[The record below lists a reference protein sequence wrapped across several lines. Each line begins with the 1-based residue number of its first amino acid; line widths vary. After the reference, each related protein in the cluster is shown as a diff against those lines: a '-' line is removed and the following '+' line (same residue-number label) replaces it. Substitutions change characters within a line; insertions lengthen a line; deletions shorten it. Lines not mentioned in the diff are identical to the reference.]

1 MRAHRVVTGLAA
13 ILLFAV
19 GILIGARLVADSS
32 SSASNDT
39 PPPTSTVEAAAPTA
53 TAAPAEDATVDTVS
67 EPAVT
72 SVLDTQS
79 PHETTIRRLVEDVI
93 NDANTDILDELFADD
108 YIGHLPASE
117 TTWPNLDIA
126 SYRELP
132 ILLHGAIPD
141 IRVMP
146 EIVVAE
152 GDLLAMRAVLTG
164 TFQSEF
170 YDISP
175 TRAPVEVVFT
185 VIYRFNDEGKIA
197 EEWLEFD
204 TLAFA
209 QQFGR
214 DLLLLED

>member
-1 MRAHRVVTGLAA
+1 MRANRVVTGLAA

-32 SSASNDT
+32 SSGSNNT
-39 PPPTSTVEAAAPTA
+39 PPPTSTVEAAAPTV
-53 TAAPAEDATVDTVS
+53 TAAPAEDMTADTIPD
-67 EPAVT
+67 PAAAP
-72 SVLDTQS
+72 VLDIQS
-79 PHETTIRRLVEDVI
+79 PHESTVRLLVEDVI
-93 NDANTDILDELFADD
+93 NDANTDILDELFAVD

-117 TTWPNLDIA
+117 TTWPNLSIS
-126 SYRELP
+126 SYNELP
-132 ILLHGAIPD
+132 ILLHRAIPD
-141 IRVMP
+141 IRVTP

-164 TFQSEF
+164 TFQSEL
-170 YDISP
+170 YNISP
-175 TRAPVEVVFT
+175 TGAPVEVVFT
-185 VIYRFNDEGKIA
+185 VMYRFNDEGKIA

-214 DLLLLED
+214 DLLLED